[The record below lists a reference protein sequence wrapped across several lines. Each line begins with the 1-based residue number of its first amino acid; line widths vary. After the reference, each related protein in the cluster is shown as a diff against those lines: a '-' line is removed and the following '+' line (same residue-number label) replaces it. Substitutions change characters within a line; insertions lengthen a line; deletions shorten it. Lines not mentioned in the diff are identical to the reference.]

1 MISIKSMKKAL
12 FRIFNV
18 LMAVIVLLSSTGFG
32 LVEHS
37 CTVRGKQTSL
47 HKSDGACC
55 NKTAQKHT
63 SSQKTTVKKSKCC
76 TEEEKYENVDY
87 SSSASQNVAKFVQN
101 GLEWAKTAVSEFLK
115 SIVEEILDNI
125 SSKNKVSSPLPSDG
139 RTILIFIQSFLI

>member
-1 MISIKSMKKAL
+1 MKKAL

-18 LMAVIVLLSSTGFG
+18 LMAVVVLLSSTGFG

-37 CTVRGKQTSL
+37 CTVKGKQTSL
-47 HKSDGACC
+47 HKSDAACC
-55 NKTAQKHT
+55 NKTSQKDT
-63 SSQKTTVKKSKCC
+63 SPHKTTVKKSKCC

-101 GLEWAKTAVSEFLK
+101 GLDWLKTTVTSFLK
-115 SIVEEILDNI
+115 AIVEEVLETI
-125 SSKNKVSSPLPSDG
+125 SSKNNSSSPPSDG

>member
-1 MISIKSMKKAL
+1 MKKAL

-18 LMAVIVLLSSTGFG
+18 LMAVVVLLSSTGFG

-55 NKTAQKHT
+55 NKISQKDT
-63 SSQKTTVKKSKCC
+63 SPQKTTVKKSKCC

-87 SSSASQNVAKFVQN
+87 SSSASQSVAKIVQN
-101 GLEWAKTAVSEFLK
+101 GSDWVKIAVSKFLK
-115 SIVEEILDNI
+115 SIVEEILNNI
-125 SSKNKVSSPLPSDG
+125 SSKNISSPPPLDG

>member
-1 MISIKSMKKAL
+1 MKKAL

-37 CTVRGKQTSL
+37 CTVKGKQTSL
-47 HKSDGACC
+47 HKSNGVCC
-55 NKTAQKHT
+55 NKTSQKDT
-63 SSQKTTVKKSKCC
+63 SPHKTTVKKSKCC

-101 GLEWAKTAVSEFLK
+101 GLDWVKTTVTSFLK
-115 SIVEEILDNI
+115 AIVEEVLETI
-125 SSKNKVSSPLPSDG
+125 SSKNNSSSPPSDG

>member
-1 MISIKSMKKAL
+1 MKKAL

-18 LMAVIVLLSSTGFG
+18 LMAVVVLLSSTGFG

-55 NKTAQKHT
+55 NKTSQKDT
-63 SSQKTTVKKSKCC
+63 SPQKTTVKKSKCC

-101 GLEWAKTAVSEFLK
+101 GLDWVKTTVNSFFKA
-115 SIVEEILDNI
+115 IVEEILDNI
-125 SSKNKVSSPLPSDG
+125 SSKNNSSSPPSDG

>member
-1 MISIKSMKKAL
+1 MKKAL

-18 LMAVIVLLSSTGFG
+18 LMAVVVLLSSTGFG

-37 CTVRGKQTSL
+37 CTVKGKQTSL
-47 HKSDGACC
+47 HKSDAACC
-55 NKTAQKHT
+55 NKTSQKDT
-63 SSQKTTVKKSKCC
+63 SPHKTTVKKSKCC

-101 GLEWAKTAVSEFLK
+101 GLDWVKTAIHSFFK
-115 SIVEEILDNI
+115 AIVEEMLNNV
-125 SSKNKVSSPLPSDG
+125 SSKNNSSSPPSDG